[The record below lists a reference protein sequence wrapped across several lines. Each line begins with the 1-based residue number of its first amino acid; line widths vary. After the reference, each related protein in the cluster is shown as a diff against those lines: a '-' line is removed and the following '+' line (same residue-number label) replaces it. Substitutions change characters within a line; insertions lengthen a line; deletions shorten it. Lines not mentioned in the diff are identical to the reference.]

1 MKLPRQKPDA
11 EVSGPSKEIRQKMEP
26 AYRVYGE
33 GFGVSIQKKNYLF
46 RHWAP
51 VSQRY
56 AGSRSVEVIM
66 HAKAEIFDFAVEEL
80 PVGGVAVIVFQE
92 NLKFSAH
99 YVGIFKLETRP
110 G

>member
-1 MKLPRQKPDA
+1 MQRYPGHQKKFAKKWNQLIGYMEKGLGCQFKKNNLFP
-11 EVSGPSKEIRQKMEP
+11 SFGPSQSK
-26 AYRVYGE
+26 
-33 GFGVSIQKKNYLF
+33 
-46 RHWAP
+46 
-51 VSQRY
+51 Y